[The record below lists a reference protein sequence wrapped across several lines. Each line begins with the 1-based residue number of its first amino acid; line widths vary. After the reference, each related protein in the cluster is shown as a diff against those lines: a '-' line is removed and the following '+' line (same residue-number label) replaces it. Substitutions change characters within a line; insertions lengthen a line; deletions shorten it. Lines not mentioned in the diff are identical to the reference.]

1 MKERVSKA
9 KHPWL
14 AGIAIAAIA
23 LAYFYLLGTSRR
35 PEPGPNLV
43 FDTEPFKQ
51 VDHVETRFQEAA
63 RIVPAVESPE
73 ALAVGSD
80 GRIYVAGKDAVL
92 VLDGDGDEVKRIA
105 ITGTPTCMALA
116 PNGDL
121 VLGIRDYVA
130 IVSKADAM
138 QVDWPPLDGR
148 AHITSLAVNNED
160 IFVAD
165 AGNRVVLR
173 FGRDGL
179 LKAKIGEADPS
190 RDVPGLL
197 VPSPY
202 LDVAFDADGALWV
215 ANPGRLGIESY
226 RDNGD
231 LITSWYRPSM
241 KLDGFSGCCNPS
253 HIAFRH
259 DGKLLTCEKGLVRV
273 KVYDATSGQFE
284 ELVAGTALFPKEQ
297 AVRDLAVDSK
307 DRILVLDSRDD
318 SIRVFEQE
326 EQTG

>member
-43 FDTEPFKQ
+43 FDAEPFKQ
-51 VDHVETRFQEAA
+51 VDQVETRFQEAA
-63 RIVPAVESPE
+63 RIVPTVESPKT
-73 ALAVGSD
+73 LAVGSD
-80 GRIYVAGKDAVL
+80 GTIYVA
-92 VLDGDGDEVKRIA
+92 A

-116 PNGDL
+116 PNEDL
-121 VLGIRDYVA
+121 VLGIRNHIA
-130 IVSKADAM
+130 IVSNADAM

-148 AHITSLAVNNED
+148 AHITSLAVNNDD

-173 FGRDGL
+173 FSRDGL
-179 LKAKIGEADPS
+179 LKVKIGEADPG

-226 RDNGD
+226 RENGD

-253 HIAFRH
+253 HFAFRR
-259 DGKLLTCEKGLVRV
+259 DGKLITCEKGIVRV

-284 ELVAGTALFPKEQ
+284 ELVAGSTLFPKEQ
-297 AVRDLAVDSK
+297 AVRDLAVDSR

-318 SIRVFEQE
+318 SVRVFEQKE
-326 EQTG
+326 YKG